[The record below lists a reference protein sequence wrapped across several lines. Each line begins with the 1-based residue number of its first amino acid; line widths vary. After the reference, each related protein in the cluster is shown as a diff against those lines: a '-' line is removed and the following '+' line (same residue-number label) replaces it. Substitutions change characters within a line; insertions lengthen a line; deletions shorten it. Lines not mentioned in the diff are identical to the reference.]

1 MYVPGPRFR
10 NWDGG
15 THSSQENVLNVLPLL
30 ESIRFC
36 KIATQVQEALAVAP
50 LVKHPEM
57 SNLDQQLLEW
67 YESLPV
73 ILKDHEPCPESIAM
87 TRTITRWRYQNQRLL
102 LNRPM
107 LLSYA
112 MRRIPYVALRSE
124 ERTAI
129 EKCRALAEETI
140 RDISATGRPNQ
151 MSGWHGVWLLFQ
163 AVMIPLLGL
172 FLKDSTV
179 NDPRASVESCQAQ
192 VELAMLVLARLR
204 PWSPTAKR
212 TLDVV
217 YRIYD
222 ASKRGPEIPTTEP
235 NNAVNSTH
243 ATSLENAFAAGS
255 MPPGPQAP
263 SHSDFNRG
271 SMAQQ
276 PHGGFPEASTTIHYM
291 DDSINQNMWD
301 YLSWSDNSIWP
312 NLPDSESWMEVM
324 AVFNGDEDIAKFA
337 NSGNRGPAFFD
348 RGMQDA
354 GHFGTQAEMYY

>member
-1 MYVPGPRFR
+1 M
-10 NWDGG
+10 
-15 THSSQENVLNVLPLL
+15 
-30 ESIRFC
+30 
-36 KIATQVQEALAVAP
+36 QEALAVAP

-67 YESLPV
+67 YESLPA

-87 TRTITRWRYQNQRLL
+87 ARTITRWRYQNQRLL

-140 RDISATGRPNQ
+140 RDISTTGQLNQ

-179 NDPRASVESCQAQ
+179 NDSRASVESCQAQ
-192 VELAMLVLARLR
+192 VEQAMLVLARFQ

-217 YRIYD
+217 SRIYD
-222 ASKRGPEIPTTEP
+222 ASKRGRETSVTEP
-235 NNAVNSTH
+235 AVNG
-243 ATSLENAFAAGS
+243 TSSETAFAGAI
-255 MPPGPQAP
+255 PPGIPAHPHADLNRGNTMMPQAQ
-263 SHSDFNRG
+263 DRL
-271 SMAQQ
+271 
-276 PHGGFPEASTTIHYM
+276 PEPSTTIHYM
-291 DDSINQNMWD
+291 DDFINENMWD
-301 YLSWSDNSIWP
+301 YLSWSDNSLWP

-324 AVFNGDEDIAKFA
+324 AVFNGEEDNAKFV
-337 NSGNRGPAFFD
+337 NGNRGGGPAFFD
-348 RGMQDA
+348 RGMQDGA
-354 GHFGTQAEMYY
+354 YFGPQAEMSYY